1 MQVQDGNINIIQ
13 QFRIILDLV
22 TTGEEHDTLLLQVP
36 LQKGEQQQEPLVGF
50 TDDIALFQ
58 HCRGGSFFI
67 GIDVDVE
74 GTGTEGDSGKVFDFG
89 GLGCGEEH
97 GLAVF
102 CASVRAYER
111 REQTKETTKRQI
123 NTPSFPS
130 DPQPNGTRLTIR

>member
-58 HCRGGSFFI
+58 HCRGGSLFI

-74 GTGTEGDSGKVFDFG
+74 GTGAEGDSG
-89 GLGCGEEH
+89 
-97 GLAVF
+97 
-102 CASVRAYER
+102 
-111 REQTKETTKRQI
+111 
-123 NTPSFPS
+123 
-130 DPQPNGTRLTIR
+130 